1 MGVSGLQP
9 RMPLLHG
16 NPHLIQLLWSA
27 TVWLCQLAITPILR
41 HVQTHRVVF
50 ATESPA
56 DPDGFDLHVKEG
68 RFGGHNEGRGL
79 VAHTLCAYIGEYE
92 SLEDDDSLI
101 TYFYENISPDTAGDA
116 SWQLMRWGNDQ
127 SEFKEHWNKVQYLTK
142 HRQLT

>member
-56 DPDGFDLHVKEG
+56 DFNGLGVIVGACSGQQARDEPFEDSRLPCW
-68 RFGGHNEGRGL
+68 RFGYCLIEWRAGRLRRPFGIRS
-79 VAHTLCAYIGEYE
+79 VPT
-92 SLEDDDSLI
+92 
-101 TYFYENISPDTAGDA
+101 
-116 SWQLMRWGNDQ
+116 
-127 SEFKEHWNKVQYLTK
+127 
-142 HRQLT
+142 